1 MATRD
6 RRSAPRRRRVVG
18 LGVLIGL
25 AIAGGLLARWGR
37 SRTDRGGPAQVALET
52 AYTNARPGVAFVGDA
67 ACARCH
73 LEIAA
78 DFRRHPMGRSLATA
92 DQAP

>member
-1 MATRD
+1 
-6 RRSAPRRRRVVG
+6 
-18 LGVLIGL
+18 
-25 AIAGGLLARWGR
+25 
-37 SRTDRGGPAQVALET
+37 
-52 AYTNARPGVAFVGDA
+52 VGDA